1 MTRTWAGIFFYS
13 CGTFCVQW
21 VFWGHLETSGVWG
34 QSWEAHG
41 SAPCFSSCSVRS
53 IFGSIRWT
61 TFGYF
66 RGISGFGVADGHDP
80 RCLLWSPLLTCLLWL
95 WRPPNVA
102 PGFASQFLPG
112 HQQAGR
118 SRENWRRNPSRP
130 ISGEIL
136 RAIQKD
142 SESPIGLKRDKRW
155 PRYSQGGLSQLKSI
169 PYT

>member
-1 MTRTWAGIFFYS
+1 MALLLAS
-13 CGTFCVQW
+13 
-21 VFWGHLETSGVWG
+21 HL
-34 QSWEAHG
+34 AL
-41 SAPCFSSCSVRS
+41 SAPFLVIC
-53 IFGSIRWT
+53 WT

-80 RCLLWSPLLTCLLWL
+80 RCLLCSPLLTCLLWL

-142 SESPIGLKRDKRW
+142 SESPIGLKKGQKVTEIL
-155 PRYSQGGLSQLKSI
+155 PRRPLPAQVYSVHLRCKAVVRLLFGSQGVWFHKVNYQS
-169 PYT
+169 

>member
-41 SAPCFSSCSVRS
+41 SAPCFSPCSVC
-53 IFGSIRWT
+53 WT

-80 RCLLWSPLLTCLLWL
+80 RCLLCSPLLTCLLWL

-130 ISGEIL
+130 IIRRDFEGNPKRL
-136 RAIQKD
+136 RVPNWTEKRTKGDRDTPKEA
-142 SESPIGLKRDKRW
+142 SPSSSLFRTLKM
-155 PRYSQGGLSQLKSI
+155 
-169 PYT
+169 